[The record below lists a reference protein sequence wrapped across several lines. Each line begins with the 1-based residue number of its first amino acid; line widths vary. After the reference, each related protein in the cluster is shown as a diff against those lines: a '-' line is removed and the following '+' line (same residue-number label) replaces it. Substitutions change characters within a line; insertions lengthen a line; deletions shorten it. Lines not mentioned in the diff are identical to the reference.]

1 MYIFRVKPKS
11 KRGNTMRGFAFVLM
25 LGLAF
30 SVHAAQEKDVST
42 VETTFKRYLET
53 PHPKGPSKTD
63 AYNREVSAEIN
74 GARQARL
81 SILAELKAF
90 PEEAVVAA
98 RRVLFEQASPEQRYE
113 IVGML
118 GAYIQTRECADLLHD
133 VIEDVREPKGTLYEE
148 LVRSS
153 AVHSLRRM
161 GSRTVR
167 SGGKR
172 IRRGPDFEPKV
183 PGLVPYM
190 ISAADDP
197 AERVRLSALY
207 ALAGSRDP
215 AAVAELRNRL
225 KDRSEKVRLRAAC
238 LLTEYQDAAGLPE
251 MREALDRIRKTEKID
266 REDDFNHYARI
277 EMLLASFERITG
289 KSFGEIP
296 LNPTL
301 SSKVDPPEK
310 KRYKELLDT
319 WHTWWTW
326 QPDGQGATSL

>member
-1 MYIFRVKPKS
+1 
-11 KRGNTMRGFAFVLM
+11 MRGFAFVLM
-25 LGLAF
+25 FGLAF
-30 SVHAAQEKDVST
+30 SLHAVQEKGVSE
-42 VETTFKRYLET
+42 VETIFERYLET

-63 AYNREVSAEIN
+63 AYDPVVDAEIN

-90 PEEAVVAA
+90 PKEAVRAA
-98 RRVLFEQASPEQRYE
+98 RRVLFEQASPKQRYE

-118 GAYIQTRECADLLHD
+118 GAYIQTRDCAELLHD
-133 VIEDVREPKGTLYEE
+133 VIQDVREPKGTLYEE
-148 LVRSS
+148 LVRIS
-153 AVHSLRRM
+153 AVGGLRRM
-161 GSRTVR
+161 GRRTAR

-183 PGLVPYM
+183 RGLVPYM
-190 ISAADDP
+190 ISAANDK
-197 AERVRLSALY
+197 AERVRISVLY
-207 ALAGSRDP
+207 ALAGSREP

-238 LLTEYQDAAGLPE
+238 FLTEYQDAAGLSE
-251 MREALDRIRKTEKID
+251 MRKALDRLRKTEKIEL
-266 REDDFNHYARI
+266 EDDFSHYGRI

-301 SSKVDPPEK
+301 SSISPYRGRE
-310 KRYKELLDT
+310 RYQELLDT

>member
-1 MYIFRVKPKS
+1 
-11 KRGNTMRGFAFVLM
+11 MRGFAFVLM

-30 SVHAAQEKDVST
+30 SLHAAQEKGVSE

-63 AYNREVSAEIN
+63 AYDPVVDAKIN

-90 PEEAVVAA
+90 PKEAVRAA
-98 RRVLFEQASPEQRYE
+98 RRVLFEQASPKQRYE

-118 GAYIQTRECADLLHD
+118 GDYIHTRECAELLHD
-133 VIEDVREPKGTLYEE
+133 VIQDVREPKGTLYEE

-153 AVHSLRRM
+153 AVHGLRMM
-161 GSRTVR
+161 GRRTAR

-183 PGLVPYM
+183 RGLVPYM

-197 AERVRLSALY
+197 AERVRVSALY
-207 ALAGSRDP
+207 ALVDSRDP

-225 KDRSEKVRLRAAC
+225 MDWSEKVRLRAAC
-238 LLTEYQDAAGLPE
+238 FLTEYQDAAGLSE
-251 MREALDRIRKTEKID
+251 MRKALDRLRKTEKIEL
-266 REDDFNHYARI
+266 EDDFSHYGRI

-296 LNPTL
+296 RNPTL
-301 SSKVDPPEK
+301 SSISDSA
-310 KRYKELLDT
+310 KRERYEELLDT

-326 QPDGQGATSL
+326 QPEN